1 MAVSMQTS
9 AARVLERAQPAR
21 SNPAVA
27 RAAIEEAVQLAPDD
41 IDVRMGAY
49 KFYFYSHEYEQAAH
63 HASACIAHFAADLG
77 VSPDW
82 RDVRGCDAEFCTLD
96 ARCGRY
102 LQALIAWGYC
112 RARAGA
118 PHEGRAAVAKAA
130 DLDPTDRFGAR
141 RLIAVIDRGGEE
153 VDDYA

>member
-1 MAVSMQTS
+1 MQTS

-21 SNPAVA
+21 SNPGVA
-27 RAAIEEAVQLAPDD
+27 RAAIEEAVKLAPDS

-63 HASACIAHFAADLG
+63 HARACIAHFSADLG

-82 RDVRGCDAEFCTLD
+82 RDVRACDADFCAVD

-141 RLIAVIDRGGEE
+141 RLLAVIDRGGAE